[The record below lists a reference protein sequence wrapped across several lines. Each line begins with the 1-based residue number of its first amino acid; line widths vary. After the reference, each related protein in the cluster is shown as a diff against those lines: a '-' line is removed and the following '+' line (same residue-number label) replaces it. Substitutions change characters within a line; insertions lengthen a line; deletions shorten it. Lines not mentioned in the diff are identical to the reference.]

1 MMKQLPSKDSNKELN
16 LNILLDNF
24 GQISDTDF

>member
-1 MMKQLPSKDSNKELN
+1 MMKQLPSKDSNKEPN
-16 LNILLDNF
+16 LNRLLDNC